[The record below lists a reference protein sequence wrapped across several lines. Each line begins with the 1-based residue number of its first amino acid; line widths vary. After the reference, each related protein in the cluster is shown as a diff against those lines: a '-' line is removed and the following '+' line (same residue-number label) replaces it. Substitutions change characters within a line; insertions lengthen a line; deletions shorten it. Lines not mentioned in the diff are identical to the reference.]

1 MNVSSVSSSS
11 SKNTERIREQQAQS
25 VKQRQNVS
33 SQSQSAKS
41 EKASSSSQDEVKIS
55 HRANSV
61 NVGFKSEALSQ
72 ERIAELEE
80 DMAAQD
86 SEESGSISASEQTT
100 IADESDE
107 ESKAPFT
114 MTDASSYEDG
124 SDVKELAYKMVES
137 RDRANAD
144 LSEISVLKASDA
156 NNEIHISKGK
166 NGGIIVNVDG
176 KEKKFSA
183 EAARNLIIDG
193 GDGNDKIIADKDV
206 EADLQIVGGLGNDT
220 ITTAKGNDTVYDNYG
235 ANNISTKDGSDTIIA
250 NQLDYVP
257 GEQSQTTADNRGFFR
272 KLLDK
277 ITGKS
282 SYEEQTV
289 DGNIID
295 GGEGGNYIEGG
306 LGNDY
311 IRSGSGDD
319 VIYGLNGD
327 DIIKS
332 GNGDDYVDGG
342 KGNDNI
348 NVGFGN
354 NIAFGGNGDDVIKAG
369 DGDNVLVG
377 GRGSDSIKAGEGEN
391 KITADSADKVK
402 AGENSKTSYVES
414 IDVPENITVN
424 AIHGSTS
431 APVTGNNSNIGFTER
446 VQSDLASLAALSTGQ
461 TMLNALGENGR
472 SINIVDTDAGNYCSY
487 YQDGATLKEDGSASY
502 GSDSTVAYNRT
513 RTLISYDDWGKR
525 PPIVGMYHEMS
536 HSYDAGAGVLDGRYF
551 NYDGT
556 PAENTDNGGV
566 KAAELQAVGLGE
578 VTDQVQMNPEGISEN
593 ALRKALNLERRDKY

>member
-25 VKQRQNVS
+25 VKQRQNLS
-33 SQSQSAKS
+33 SQSQGTKS
-41 EKASSSSQDEVKIS
+41 EKVSSQDEVKIS
-55 HRANSV
+55 QRANSV

-86 SEESGSISASEQTT
+86 NEESGSVSASEQTT
-100 IADESDE
+100 IADESDQ

-166 NGGIIVNVDG
+166 DGGIIVNVDG

-193 GDGNDKIIADKDV
+193 SDGNDKIIADKDV
-206 EADLQIVGGLGNDT
+206 GADLQIVGGLGNDT

-250 NQLDYVP
+250 NQLDYIP
-257 GEQSQTTADNRGFFR
+257 GEHSQTTVDNRGFFR

-295 GGEGGNYIEGG
+295 GGDDGNYIEGG

-319 VIYGLNGD
+319 VIYGLNGN

-348 NVGFGN
+348 DVDFGN
-354 NIAFGGNGDDVIKAG
+354 NIVFGGNGDDVIKAG

-402 AGENSKTSYVES
+402 AGEYSKTSHVES
-414 IDVPENITVN
+414 IDIPENITAN

-431 APVTGNNSNIGFTER
+431 APVTGNNSNMGFTER

-461 TMLNALGENGR
+461 TMLNALGENGK

-502 GSDSTVAYNRT
+502 GSDSTVAYNRA

-536 HSYDAGAGVLDGRYF
+536 HSYDAGAGVLDSRFF

-578 VTDQVQMNPEGISEN
+578 VSDQVQMNPEGISEN

>member
-25 VKQRQNVS
+25 VKQRQNLS
-33 SQSQSAKS
+33 SQSQGTKS
-41 EKASSSSQDEVKIS
+41 EKVSSQDEVKIS
-55 HRANSV
+55 QRANSV

-86 SEESGSISASEQTT
+86 NEESGSVSASEQTT
-100 IADESDE
+100 IADESDQ

-137 RDRANAD
+137 RDRVNAD

-166 NGGIIVNVDG
+166 DGGIIVNVDG

-193 GDGNDKIIADKDV
+193 SDGNDKIIADKDV

-250 NQLDYVP
+250 NQLDYIP
-257 GEQSQTTADNRGFFR
+257 GEHSQTTVDNRGFFR

-295 GGEGGNYIEGG
+295 GGDDGNYIEGG

-319 VIYGLNGD
+319 VIYGLNGN

-348 NVGFGN
+348 DVNFGN
-354 NIAFGGNGDDVIKAG
+354 NIVFGGNGDDVIKAG
-369 DGDNVLVG
+369 NGDNVLVG

-402 AGENSKTSYVES
+402 AGEYSKTSHVES
-414 IDVPENITVN
+414 IDIPENITAN

-431 APVTGNNSNIGFTER
+431 APVTGNNSNMGFTER

-461 TMLNALGENGR
+461 TMLNALGENGK

-502 GSDSTVAYNRT
+502 GSDSTVAYNRA

-536 HSYDAGAGVLDGRYF
+536 HSYDAGAGVLDSRFF

-556 PAENTDNGGV
+556 PAENADNGGV

-578 VTDQVQMNPEGISEN
+578 VSDQVQMNPEGISEN

>member
-11 SKNTERIREQQAQS
+11 SKNTERIREQQALS
-25 VKQRQNVS
+25 VKQRQNLS
-33 SQSQSAKS
+33 SQSQGTKS
-41 EKASSSSQDEVKIS
+41 EKVSSQDEVKIS
-55 HRANSV
+55 QRANSV

-86 SEESGSISASEQTT
+86 NEESGSVSASEQTT
-100 IADESDE
+100 IADESDQ

-166 NGGIIVNVDG
+166 DGGIIVNVDG

-193 GDGNDKIIADKDV
+193 SDGNDKIIADKDV

-250 NQLDYVP
+250 NQLDYIP
-257 GEQSQTTADNRGFFR
+257 GEHSQTTVDNRGFFR

-295 GGEGGNYIEGG
+295 GGDDGNYIEGG

-319 VIYGLNGD
+319 VIYGLNGN

-348 NVGFGN
+348 DVNFGN
-354 NIAFGGNGDDVIKAG
+354 NIVFGGNGDDVIKAG

-402 AGENSKTSYVES
+402 AGEYSKTSHVES
-414 IDVPENITVN
+414 IDIPENITAN

-431 APVTGNNSNIGFTER
+431 APVTGNNSNMGFTER

-461 TMLNALGENGR
+461 TMLNALGENGK

-502 GSDSTVAYNRT
+502 GSDSTVAYNRA

-536 HSYDAGAGVLDGRYF
+536 HSYDAGAGVLDSRFF

-578 VTDQVQMNPEGISEN
+578 VSDQVQMNPEGISEN

>member
-25 VKQRQNVS
+25 VKQRQNLS
-33 SQSQSAKS
+33 SQSQGTKS
-41 EKASSSSQDEVKIS
+41 EKVSSQDEVKIS
-55 HRANSV
+55 QRANSV

-86 SEESGSISASEQTT
+86 NEESGSVSASEQTT
-100 IADESDE
+100 IADESDQ

-166 NGGIIVNVDG
+166 DGGIIVNVDG

-193 GDGNDKIIADKDV
+193 SDGNDKIIADKDV
-206 EADLQIVGGLGNDT
+206 GADLQIVGGLGNDT

-250 NQLDYVP
+250 NQLDYIP
-257 GEQSQTTADNRGFFR
+257 GEHSQTTVDNRGFFR

-295 GGEGGNYIEGG
+295 GGDDGNYIEGG

-319 VIYGLNGD
+319 VIYGLNGN

-348 NVGFGN
+348 DVDFGN
-354 NIAFGGNGDDVIKAG
+354 NIVFGGNGDDVIKAG

-402 AGENSKTSYVES
+402 AGEYSKTSHVES
-414 IDVPENITVN
+414 IDIPENITAN

-431 APVTGNNSNIGFTER
+431 APVTGNNSNMGFTER

-461 TMLNALGENGR
+461 TMLNALGENGK

-502 GSDSTVAYNRT
+502 GSDSTVAYNRA

-536 HSYDAGAGVLDGRYF
+536 HSYDAGAGVLDGRFF

-578 VTDQVQMNPEGISEN
+578 VSDQVQMNPEGISEN

>member
-25 VKQRQNVS
+25 VKQRQNLS
-33 SQSQSAKS
+33 SQSQGTKS
-41 EKASSSSQDEVKIS
+41 EKVSSQDEVKIS
-55 HRANSV
+55 QRANSV
-61 NVGFKSEALSQ
+61 NVGFKFEALSQ

-86 SEESGSISASEQTT
+86 NEESGSVSASEQTT
-100 IADESDE
+100 IADESDQ

-166 NGGIIVNVDG
+166 DGGIIVNVDG

-193 GDGNDKIIADKDV
+193 SDGNDKIIADKDV

-250 NQLDYVP
+250 NQLDYIP
-257 GEQSQTTADNRGFFR
+257 GEHSQTTVDNRGFFR

-295 GGEGGNYIEGG
+295 GGDDGNYIEGG

-319 VIYGLNGD
+319 VIYGLNGN

-348 NVGFGN
+348 DVNFGN
-354 NIAFGGNGDDVIKAG
+354 NIVFGGNGDDVIKAG
-369 DGDNVLVG
+369 NGDNVLVG

-402 AGENSKTSYVES
+402 AGEYSKTSHVES
-414 IDVPENITVN
+414 IDIPENITAN

-431 APVTGNNSNIGFTER
+431 APVTGNNSNMGFTER

-461 TMLNALGENGR
+461 TMLNALGENGK

-536 HSYDAGAGVLDGRYF
+536 HSYDAGAGVLDSRFF

-556 PAENTDNGGV
+556 PAENADNGGV

-578 VTDQVQMNPEGISEN
+578 VSDQVQMNPEGISEN

>member
-11 SKNTERIREQQAQS
+11 SKNTERIREQQALS
-25 VKQRQNVS
+25 VKQRQNLS
-33 SQSQSAKS
+33 SQSQGTKS
-41 EKASSSSQDEVKIS
+41 EKVSSQDEVKIS
-55 HRANSV
+55 QRANSV

-86 SEESGSISASEQTT
+86 NEESGSVSASEQTT
-100 IADESDE
+100 IADESDQ

-166 NGGIIVNVDG
+166 DGGIIVNVDG

-193 GDGNDKIIADKDV
+193 SDGNDKIIADKDV

-250 NQLDYVP
+250 NQLDYIP
-257 GEQSQTTADNRGFFR
+257 GEHSQTTVDNRGFFR

-295 GGEGGNYIEGG
+295 GGDDGNYIEGG

-319 VIYGLNGD
+319 VIYGLNGN

-348 NVGFGN
+348 DVNFGN
-354 NIAFGGNGDDVIKAG
+354 NIVFGGNGDDVIKAG
-369 DGDNVLVG
+369 NGDNVLVG

-402 AGENSKTSYVES
+402 AGEYSKTSHVES
-414 IDVPENITVN
+414 IDIPENITAN

-431 APVTGNNSNIGFTER
+431 APVTGNNSNMGFTER

-461 TMLNALGENGR
+461 TMLNALGENGK

-536 HSYDAGAGVLDGRYF
+536 HSYDAGAGVLDSRFF

-578 VTDQVQMNPEGISEN
+578 VSDQVQMNPEGISEN